1 MRKEIQRHKSQEQ
14 SWGGGG
20 GCLIK
25 SVIQAAAEADAIA
38 DMRQTPSYSNVP
50 EQSGLERKGVGPG
63 RVRLLEEGR
72 MWTKGKSSATGTG
85 EQRNFVSLFL
95 EVFQQLM
102 LLLCEVGD

>member
-1 MRKEIQRHKSQEQ
+1 MCRPLFRLTTPRENEHKL
-14 SWGGGG
+14 G
-20 GCLIK
+20 
-25 SVIQAAAEADAIA
+25 IA
-38 DMRQTPSYSNVP
+38 VLAVALSLPPLMMSR
-50 EQSGLERKGVGPG
+50 GPG